1 MMTAQ
6 IRRTYH
12 GSLFQ
17 IGQAID
23 LALGVRDALPLHTL
37 PGHLEL
43 EQSGHLGLSLIVEV
57 RDVIAR
63 RHGQNAEHNG
73 RNGQGREH
81 HGDEELDAFAR
92 HG

>member
-12 GSLFQ
+12 GSLFE
-17 IGQAID
+17 IGQAVH
-23 LALGVRDALPLHTL
+23 LTLGVRDALPLHTL

-43 EQSGHLGLSLIVEV
+43 EQSGHLGLSLIVEI

-63 RHGQNAEHNG
+63 CHGQTAEHDG
-73 RNGQGREH
+73 RNGQAREH
-81 HGDEELDAFAR
+81 HGDEEFYAFSR
-92 HG
+92 HD